1 MNNQTRSFAKYAS
14 LSVIGMI
21 GLSCYILADTFFVA
35 QGLGTNGLAALNL
48 AIPVYSVI
56 NGTGMMTGMGA
67 ATCYSIM
74 RNRGDEKADKV
85 FTNALFI
92 AAFFT
97 LVFEICGIFFSGSI
111 SRLLGAEGDTYE
123 MCRVYLRTLLIFSP
137 FSCSITFP
145 YAFSETTMPLIAQW
159 QECLQEAFQT
169 SCWITSLS
177 FRLKWECSAQSWQ
190 PALHPLS
197 ALG

>member
-48 AIPVYSVI
+48 AIPIYSAI
-56 NGTGMMTGMGA
+56 TGMGMMTGMGA

-74 RNRGDEKADKV
+74 RSRGDEKADKV

-159 QECLQEAFQT
+159 QECLQEAFKHRAGLHLY
-169 SCWITSLS
+169 LS
-177 FRLKWECSAQSWQ
+177 V
-190 PALHPLS
+190 
-197 ALG
+197 